1 MLDLNSISAECS
13 QIFSKVRRY
22 STATLLPAFL
32 FKILNGSHHIALAD
46 LPH

>member
-32 FKILNGSHHIALAD
+32 FQILNGSHHVTLTY